1 NGSFDPDDDPITL
14 GLNPSGPYPL
24 GDTPITLTVTAD
36 SGEEDTCT
44 AIVTVIDDTPPV
56 ITCPLD
62 QTCQADENCACTVPD
77 LCSLAIVTDN
87 CDLEPVCSQ
96 DPAAGTSITLGDTP
110 VTLTAIDEAG
120 NSYSCQVTITVVDTT
135 PPEIICPPNQT
146 ILADENWEAT
156 VPDLCALATITDNC
170 DTEPICEQDIPA
182 GVTIFGG
189 NTIVK
194 LTATDEAGNSSSC
207 EVTITVI
214 VPLNLDIKP
223 DSCPSPLNMNTN
235 NKGRIKVALLGSDKF
250 DVSKI
255 DINSIAVAGVVFP
268 PKTPTTMDVGTPR
281 PDSQQCECRGHKKD
295 GINDLL
301 IHFPRKEIVLAL
313 GLYTIEPHTVVP
325 ITVEGNLLSGVKFV
339 ATDCVKL
346 VGRKD

>member
-1 NGSFDPDDDPITL
+1 
-14 GLNPSGPYPL
+14 
-24 GDTPITLTVTAD
+24 
-36 SGEEDTCT
+36 EEDTCT

-62 QTCQADENCACTVPD
+62 QTCQADENCACTVLD

-135 PPEIICPPNQT
+135 PPDITCPPDQS
-146 ILADENWEAT
+146 ILADDNWEAT
-156 VPDLCALATITDNC
+156 VPDLCALSTITDNC
-170 DTEPICEQDIPA
+170 DPVPDCVQNPLA
-182 GVTIFGG
+182 GATISGGDTMVT
-189 NTIVK
+189 
-194 LTATDEAGNSSSC
+194 LTATDDAGNSSSC
-207 EVTITVI
+207 TVTITVI
-214 VPLNLDIKP
+214 VPINLDIKP

-235 NKGRIKVALLGSDKF
+235 NKGRIKFALLGSDKCEVNEI
-250 DVSKI
+250 DV
-255 DINSIAVAGVVFP
+255 NSIAIAGVVFP
-268 PKTPTTMDVGTPR
+268 SKIPTTMDVGTPR
-281 PDSQQCECRGHKKD
+281 PVSQQCECRGHKKD

-301 IHFPRKEIVLAL
+301 IHFPRKEIILAL
-313 GLYTIEPHTVVP
+313 GLNTMERKTVVP
-325 ITVEGNLLSGVKFV
+325 ITVTGKLLDGTPFE

-346 VGRKD
+346 VGRGD